1 MNEAARPKEPNL
13 LPLAIA
19 ALGFVAGFILLV
31 PLGCTSEEISIIE
44 SRSSDTAS
52 STGQTSCSNVMGLDY
67 RGEGS
72 YNPPLWPAALAGV
85 AAAAVGGGMTLLLQR
100 GRTPRPLSSRTLGRI
115 GVAVNVAWVSF
126 LSVFGLFSGGSLDPQ
141 WRTVVVFVG
150 LIGLPGM
157 LAAVGLRGRP
167 ALLLA
172 AGIICVP
179 LSLISLAGA
188 TLPLLVPA
196 ALYLVAYARA

>member
-1 MNEAARPKEPNL
+1 MSKPPRPKEPNL

-31 PLGCTSEEISIIE
+31 PLGCTTESVSIEEAG
-44 SRSSDTAS
+44 SSDTTS

-67 RGEGS
+67 SGEGS

-85 AAAAVGGGMTLLLQR
+85 AGAAVGGGMMLLLQH

-115 GVAVNVAWVSF
+115 GGAVHAVWASF

-141 WRTVVVFVG
+141 WRTVLVFVG
-150 LIGLPGM
+150 LVALPGV

-167 ALLLA
+167 ALLLT

-179 LSLISLAGA
+179 LSFISLAGA

-196 ALYLVAYARA
+196 TLYLVAYARS